1 MRPEDRPFTFASRL
15 HDTAAR
21 WLQPA
26 PMPEEMQVLNTV
38 MLEQFVEGL
47 PIGMADWVRCH
58 WPASLEATNAGLG
71 PPGGMMGTPTRTAMA
86 GNNGPTGPG
95 PTKATN

>member
-58 WPASLEATNAGLG
+58 WPASLEAKCW
-71 PPGGMMGTPTRTAMA
+71 PRTTWWHD
-86 GNNGPTGPG
+86 GNTHEDSHGS
-95 PTKATN
+95 